1 VIHAAAGLL
10 LWASVKPIEVGP
22 QVYAVELVAA
32 PAPAPSVKPAPEAV
46 PRPPAEAPAPNK
58 PSPKPTAPVAKPA
71 PAPKPPANT
80 EPTPRASSRTT
91 PLPGEKPSTG
101 NDAVS
106 VSLPGLAFPYPEYLR
121 GIVQEVYKRWDRPGG
136 NVALRAEV
144 SFLIRRDGSV
154 VDIVLVKR
162 SGNFSFDLSAQGAI
176 EAAGASRAF
185 GALPDGWQDDVL
197 PVSFYFTPR
206 TQ

>member
-1 VIHAAAGLL
+1 
-10 LWASVKPIEVGP
+10 
-22 QVYAVELVAA
+22 
-32 PAPAPSVKPAPEAV
+32 
-46 PRPPAEAPAPNK
+46 
-58 PSPKPTAPVAKPA
+58 
-71 PAPKPPANT
+71 
-80 EPTPRASSRTT
+80 
-91 PLPGEKPSTG
+91 
-101 NDAVS
+101 
-106 VSLPGLAFPYPEYLR
+106 
-121 GIVQEVYKRWDRPGG
+121 VQEVYKRWDRPGG